1 LNRGETM
8 WWKITSIIFYIAG
21 YISFLDETN
30 VPAFTLKARMFLA
43 LFWPIE
49 VIVIKITK
57 LINKGGY

>member
-1 LNRGETM
+1 M